1 RDWSSDVCSSDL
13 ITNKR
18 AFELSLLLFV
28 LGSALQGIAPNIIF
42 FLCSRFIM
50 GIGEGVMGSLPYII
64 AGYVFKNI
72 KTRTKVLGYLTAS
85 WNGAAI
91 LGPLVGGWLIDA
103 FSWHWVFYINI
114 PIGLIVLIICLVYLK
129 SVTS

>member
-1 RDWSSDVCSSDL
+1 MLPWEHLRH
-13 ITNKR
+13 
-18 AFELSLLLFV
+18 
-28 LGSALQGIAPNIIF
+28 
-42 FLCSRFIM
+42 FILHS
-50 GIGEGVMGSLPYII
+50 GCYSLPYII

-91 LGPLVGGWLIDA
+91 LGPLIGGWLIDA

-114 PIGLIVLIICLVYLK
+114 PIGLLAIIICLVY
-129 SVTS
+129 TSQLRLSKRQSLIFLVQHCLLSDCYYS

>member
-1 RDWSSDVCSSDL
+1 M
-13 ITNKR
+13 
-18 AFELSLLLFV
+18 
-28 LGSALQGIAPNIIF
+28 ALNIIF

-50 GIGEGVMGSLPYII
+50 GIGAGGMGSLPYII

-114 PIGLIVLIICLVYLK
+114 PRSEEHTSELQSRGHLVCRLLLEKKNVRLLISDDC
-129 SVTS
+129 